1 MLVVIDPG
9 HGGND
14 PGAVYN
20 GRKEKDDTL
29 NLALAVGNILE
40 ENGINVVYTRTS
52 DVYETPFTKAT
63 KGNEA
68 GADFFISIHRNSSE
82 KPNEYNGTSTL
93 IFDNAGIKK
102 EMAANINAE
111 LKKVGYNDLGTDI
124 RPNLVVLKRTKM
136 PAILVEAG
144 FINSDKDNA
153 LFDEEFYDT
162 ADAIAKGILKT
173 LRKQEEYVKNT
184 STEQKIEAYKE
195 NTDNIN
201 NDNNMECICDREA
214 IYRVQTGAFENQ
226 ANADTM
232 LNRLLMEDI
241 PAFIIYENGLYK
253 VQVGAYKKLD
263 NAVKMERRLRRMGY
277 NTYISKLMIL
287 ANAYEEA
294 KSITKDDY
302 RLLLILLNPVAP
314 HITEEL
320 NQEMGYDILVTAK
333 WPVCDESK
341 LVEDEREIAV
351 QVNGKVRGTINI
363 RMDEDEETI
372 KNRALALEN
381 VKKHLEGLEVIKIM
395 VIKNKIVTI
404 VAK

>member
-1 MLVVIDPG
+1 MNYTVVIDPG

-20 GRKEKDDTL
+20 GIKEKDDTL
-29 NLALAVGNILE
+29 TLALAVGNILE

-93 IFDNAGIKK
+93 IFDNTGIKK

-201 NDNNMECICDREA
+201 NDNNMECICDREE

-277 NTYISKLMIL
+277 NTYI
-287 ANAYEEA
+287 
-294 KSITKDDY
+294 T
-302 RLLLILLNPVAP
+302 
-314 HITEEL
+314 T
-320 NQEMGYDILVTAK
+320 
-333 WPVCDESK
+333 
-341 LVEDEREIAV
+341 
-351 QVNGKVRGTINI
+351 
-363 RMDEDEETI
+363 
-372 KNRALALEN
+372 
-381 VKKHLEGLEVIKIM
+381 
-395 VIKNKIVTI
+395 
-404 VAK
+404 

>member
-1 MLVVIDPG
+1 MNYTVVIDPG

-93 IFDNAGIKK
+93 IFDNSGIKK

-184 STEQKIEAYKE
+184 STEQKTESYKE
-195 NTDNIN
+195 NNDNIN
-201 NDNNMECICDREA
+201 NNNNMECICDREE

-277 NTYISKLMIL
+277 NTYI
-287 ANAYEEA
+287 
-294 KSITKDDY
+294 T
-302 RLLLILLNPVAP
+302 
-314 HITEEL
+314 T
-320 NQEMGYDILVTAK
+320 
-333 WPVCDESK
+333 
-341 LVEDEREIAV
+341 
-351 QVNGKVRGTINI
+351 
-363 RMDEDEETI
+363 
-372 KNRALALEN
+372 
-381 VKKHLEGLEVIKIM
+381 
-395 VIKNKIVTI
+395 
-404 VAK
+404 

>member
-1 MLVVIDPG
+1 MNYTVVIDPG

-201 NDNNMECICDREA
+201 NDNNMECICDREE
-214 IYRVQTGAFENQ
+214 IYRVQTGAFDNQ

-277 NTYISKLMIL
+277 NTYI
-287 ANAYEEA
+287 
-294 KSITKDDY
+294 T
-302 RLLLILLNPVAP
+302 
-314 HITEEL
+314 T
-320 NQEMGYDILVTAK
+320 
-333 WPVCDESK
+333 
-341 LVEDEREIAV
+341 
-351 QVNGKVRGTINI
+351 
-363 RMDEDEETI
+363 
-372 KNRALALEN
+372 
-381 VKKHLEGLEVIKIM
+381 
-395 VIKNKIVTI
+395 
-404 VAK
+404 

>member
-1 MLVVIDPG
+1 MNYTVVIDPG

-201 NDNNMECICDREA
+201 NDNNMECICDREE

-277 NTYISKLMIL
+277 NTYI
-287 ANAYEEA
+287 
-294 KSITKDDY
+294 T
-302 RLLLILLNPVAP
+302 
-314 HITEEL
+314 T
-320 NQEMGYDILVTAK
+320 
-333 WPVCDESK
+333 
-341 LVEDEREIAV
+341 
-351 QVNGKVRGTINI
+351 
-363 RMDEDEETI
+363 
-372 KNRALALEN
+372 
-381 VKKHLEGLEVIKIM
+381 
-395 VIKNKIVTI
+395 
-404 VAK
+404 

>member
-1 MLVVIDPG
+1 MNYTVVIDPG

-93 IFDNAGIKK
+93 IFDNSGIKK

-201 NDNNMECICDREA
+201 NDNNMECICDREE

-277 NTYISKLMIL
+277 NTYI
-287 ANAYEEA
+287 
-294 KSITKDDY
+294 T
-302 RLLLILLNPVAP
+302 
-314 HITEEL
+314 T
-320 NQEMGYDILVTAK
+320 
-333 WPVCDESK
+333 
-341 LVEDEREIAV
+341 
-351 QVNGKVRGTINI
+351 
-363 RMDEDEETI
+363 
-372 KNRALALEN
+372 
-381 VKKHLEGLEVIKIM
+381 
-395 VIKNKIVTI
+395 
-404 VAK
+404 

>member
-1 MLVVIDPG
+1 MNYTVVIDPG

-93 IFDNAGIKK
+93 IFDNTGIKK

-201 NDNNMECICDREA
+201 NDNNMECICDREE
-214 IYRVQTGAFENQ
+214 IYRVQTGAFDNQ

-277 NTYISKLMIL
+277 NTYI
-287 ANAYEEA
+287 
-294 KSITKDDY
+294 T
-302 RLLLILLNPVAP
+302 
-314 HITEEL
+314 T
-320 NQEMGYDILVTAK
+320 
-333 WPVCDESK
+333 
-341 LVEDEREIAV
+341 
-351 QVNGKVRGTINI
+351 
-363 RMDEDEETI
+363 
-372 KNRALALEN
+372 
-381 VKKHLEGLEVIKIM
+381 
-395 VIKNKIVTI
+395 
-404 VAK
+404 

>member
-1 MLVVIDPG
+1 MNYTVVIDPG

-93 IFDNAGIKK
+93 IFDNSGIKK

-201 NDNNMECICDREA
+201 SDNNMECICDREE

-277 NTYISKLMIL
+277 NTYI
-287 ANAYEEA
+287 
-294 KSITKDDY
+294 T
-302 RLLLILLNPVAP
+302 
-314 HITEEL
+314 T
-320 NQEMGYDILVTAK
+320 
-333 WPVCDESK
+333 
-341 LVEDEREIAV
+341 
-351 QVNGKVRGTINI
+351 
-363 RMDEDEETI
+363 
-372 KNRALALEN
+372 
-381 VKKHLEGLEVIKIM
+381 
-395 VIKNKIVTI
+395 
-404 VAK
+404 

>member
-1 MLVVIDPG
+1 MNYTVVIDPG

-93 IFDNAGIKK
+93 IFDNTGIKK

-153 LFDEEFYDT
+153 LYDEEFYDT

-173 LRKQEEYVKNT
+173 IRKQEEYVKNT

-201 NDNNMECICDREA
+201 NDNNMECICDREE
-214 IYRVQTGAFENQ
+214 IYRVQTGAFDNQ

-277 NTYISKLMIL
+277 NTYI
-287 ANAYEEA
+287 
-294 KSITKDDY
+294 T
-302 RLLLILLNPVAP
+302 
-314 HITEEL
+314 T
-320 NQEMGYDILVTAK
+320 
-333 WPVCDESK
+333 
-341 LVEDEREIAV
+341 
-351 QVNGKVRGTINI
+351 
-363 RMDEDEETI
+363 
-372 KNRALALEN
+372 
-381 VKKHLEGLEVIKIM
+381 
-395 VIKNKIVTI
+395 
-404 VAK
+404 

>member
-1 MLVVIDPG
+1 MNYTVVIDPG

-93 IFDNAGIKK
+93 IFDTTGIKK

-201 NDNNMECICDREA
+201 NDNNMECICDREE
-214 IYRVQTGAFENQ
+214 IYRVQTGAFDNQ

-277 NTYISKLMIL
+277 NTYI
-287 ANAYEEA
+287 
-294 KSITKDDY
+294 T
-302 RLLLILLNPVAP
+302 
-314 HITEEL
+314 T
-320 NQEMGYDILVTAK
+320 
-333 WPVCDESK
+333 
-341 LVEDEREIAV
+341 
-351 QVNGKVRGTINI
+351 
-363 RMDEDEETI
+363 
-372 KNRALALEN
+372 
-381 VKKHLEGLEVIKIM
+381 
-395 VIKNKIVTI
+395 
-404 VAK
+404 

>member
-1 MLVVIDPG
+1 MNYTVVIDPG
-9 HGGND
+9 HGGSD

-82 KPNEYNGTSTL
+82 NPNEYNGTSTL
-93 IFDNAGIKK
+93 IFDNSGIKK

-111 LKKVGYNDLGTDI
+111 LKKVGYNDLGTDL

-162 ADAIAKGILKT
+162 ANAIAEGILKT
-173 LRKQEEYVKNT
+173 LRKKEEYVKNT
-184 STEQKIEAYKE
+184 STESKTEFYKE
-195 NTDNIN
+195 YMDNMN
-201 NDNNMECICDREA
+201 NNNNMECICEREE
-214 IYRVQTGAFENQ
+214 IYRVQTGAFDNQ

-241 PAFIIYENGLYK
+241 PAFIIYENSLYK
-253 VQVGAYKKLD
+253 VQAGAYKKLD
-263 NAVKMERRLRRMGY
+263 NAVKMEKRLRKMGY
-277 NTYISKLMIL
+277 NTYI
-287 ANAYEEA
+287 
-294 KSITKDDY
+294 T
-302 RLLLILLNPVAP
+302 
-314 HITEEL
+314 T
-320 NQEMGYDILVTAK
+320 
-333 WPVCDESK
+333 
-341 LVEDEREIAV
+341 
-351 QVNGKVRGTINI
+351 
-363 RMDEDEETI
+363 
-372 KNRALALEN
+372 
-381 VKKHLEGLEVIKIM
+381 
-395 VIKNKIVTI
+395 
-404 VAK
+404 

>member
-1 MLVVIDPG
+1 MNYTVVIDPG
-9 HGGND
+9 HGGSD

-82 KPNEYNGTSTL
+82 NPNEYNGTSTL
-93 IFDNAGIKK
+93 IFDNSGIKK

-111 LKKVGYNDLGTDI
+111 LKKVGYNDLGTDL

-162 ADAIAKGILKT
+162 ANAIAEGILKT
-173 LRKQEEYVKNT
+173 LRKKEEYVKTT
-184 STEQKIEAYKE
+184 STEPKTESYKE
-195 NTDNIN
+195 YMDNIN
-201 NDNNMECICDREA
+201 NNNNMECICEREE
-214 IYRVQTGAFENQ
+214 IYRVQTGAFDNQ

-241 PAFIIYENGLYK
+241 PAFIIYENSLYK
-253 VQVGAYKKLD
+253 VQAGAYKKLD
-263 NAVKMERRLRRMGY
+263 NAVKMEKRLRRMGY
-277 NTYISKLMIL
+277 NTYI
-287 ANAYEEA
+287 
-294 KSITKDDY
+294 T
-302 RLLLILLNPVAP
+302 
-314 HITEEL
+314 T
-320 NQEMGYDILVTAK
+320 
-333 WPVCDESK
+333 
-341 LVEDEREIAV
+341 
-351 QVNGKVRGTINI
+351 
-363 RMDEDEETI
+363 
-372 KNRALALEN
+372 
-381 VKKHLEGLEVIKIM
+381 
-395 VIKNKIVTI
+395 
-404 VAK
+404 

>member
-1 MLVVIDPG
+1 MNYTVVIDPG

-102 EMAANINAE
+102 EMAANINSE

-184 STEQKIEAYKE
+184 STEQKTEAYKE
-195 NTDNIN
+195 NNDNIN
-201 NDNNMECICDREA
+201 NNMECICDREE
-214 IYRVQTGAFENQ
+214 IYRVQTGAFDNQ

-263 NAVKMERRLRRMGY
+263 NAVKMERKLRRMGY
-277 NTYISKLMIL
+277 NTYI
-287 ANAYEEA
+287 
-294 KSITKDDY
+294 T
-302 RLLLILLNPVAP
+302 
-314 HITEEL
+314 T
-320 NQEMGYDILVTAK
+320 
-333 WPVCDESK
+333 
-341 LVEDEREIAV
+341 
-351 QVNGKVRGTINI
+351 
-363 RMDEDEETI
+363 
-372 KNRALALEN
+372 
-381 VKKHLEGLEVIKIM
+381 
-395 VIKNKIVTI
+395 
-404 VAK
+404 

>member
-1 MLVVIDPG
+1 MNYTVVIDPG

-93 IFDNAGIKK
+93 IFDNTGIKK

-195 NTDNIN
+195 NTDNMN
-201 NDNNMECICDREA
+201 NDNNMECICDREE
-214 IYRVQTGAFENQ
+214 IYRVQTGAFDNQ

-277 NTYISKLMIL
+277 NTYI
-287 ANAYEEA
+287 
-294 KSITKDDY
+294 T
-302 RLLLILLNPVAP
+302 
-314 HITEEL
+314 T
-320 NQEMGYDILVTAK
+320 
-333 WPVCDESK
+333 
-341 LVEDEREIAV
+341 
-351 QVNGKVRGTINI
+351 
-363 RMDEDEETI
+363 
-372 KNRALALEN
+372 
-381 VKKHLEGLEVIKIM
+381 
-395 VIKNKIVTI
+395 
-404 VAK
+404 

>member
-1 MLVVIDPG
+1 MNYTVVIDPG

-201 NDNNMECICDREA
+201 SDNNMECICDREE

-277 NTYISKLMIL
+277 NTYI
-287 ANAYEEA
+287 
-294 KSITKDDY
+294 T
-302 RLLLILLNPVAP
+302 
-314 HITEEL
+314 T
-320 NQEMGYDILVTAK
+320 
-333 WPVCDESK
+333 
-341 LVEDEREIAV
+341 
-351 QVNGKVRGTINI
+351 
-363 RMDEDEETI
+363 
-372 KNRALALEN
+372 
-381 VKKHLEGLEVIKIM
+381 
-395 VIKNKIVTI
+395 
-404 VAK
+404 

>member
-1 MLVVIDPG
+1 MNYTVVIDPG

-201 NDNNMECICDREA
+201 SDNNMECICDREE

-263 NAVKMERRLRRMGY
+263 NAVKMERKLRRMGY
-277 NTYISKLMIL
+277 NTYI
-287 ANAYEEA
+287 
-294 KSITKDDY
+294 T
-302 RLLLILLNPVAP
+302 
-314 HITEEL
+314 T
-320 NQEMGYDILVTAK
+320 
-333 WPVCDESK
+333 
-341 LVEDEREIAV
+341 
-351 QVNGKVRGTINI
+351 
-363 RMDEDEETI
+363 
-372 KNRALALEN
+372 
-381 VKKHLEGLEVIKIM
+381 
-395 VIKNKIVTI
+395 
-404 VAK
+404 

>member
-1 MLVVIDPG
+1 MNYTVVIDPG
-9 HGGND
+9 HGGSD

-82 KPNEYNGTSTL
+82 NPNEYNGTSTL
-93 IFDNAGIKK
+93 IFDNSGIKK

-111 LKKVGYNDLGTDI
+111 LKKVGYNDLGTEL

-144 FINSDKDNA
+144 FINSDKDNE
-153 LFDEEFYDT
+153 LFDEDFYAT
-162 ADAIAKGILKT
+162 ANAIAQGIIKT
-173 LRKQEEYVKNT
+173 LRMKEEYVKKT
-184 STEQKIEAYKE
+184 SIDSENEIYKE
-195 NTDNIN
+195 HNR
-201 NDNNMECICDREA
+201 NMDKKMENAECICEREE
-214 IYRVQTGAFENQ
+214 IYRIQTGAFENQ
-226 ANADTM
+226 TNADTM

-253 VQVGAYKKLD
+253 VQAGAYKKLD

-277 NTYISKLMIL
+277 NTYI
-287 ANAYEEA
+287 
-294 KSITKDDY
+294 T
-302 RLLLILLNPVAP
+302 
-314 HITEEL
+314 T
-320 NQEMGYDILVTAK
+320 
-333 WPVCDESK
+333 
-341 LVEDEREIAV
+341 
-351 QVNGKVRGTINI
+351 
-363 RMDEDEETI
+363 
-372 KNRALALEN
+372 
-381 VKKHLEGLEVIKIM
+381 
-395 VIKNKIVTI
+395 
-404 VAK
+404 

>member
-1 MLVVIDPG
+1 MNYTVVIDPG

-93 IFDNAGIKK
+93 IFDNTGIKK

-162 ADAIAKGILKT
+162 ADAIAKGMLKT

-195 NTDNIN
+195 NTDNMN
-201 NDNNMECICDREA
+201 NDNNMECICDREE
-214 IYRVQTGAFENQ
+214 IYKVQTGAFDNQ

-277 NTYISKLMIL
+277 NTYI
-287 ANAYEEA
+287 
-294 KSITKDDY
+294 T
-302 RLLLILLNPVAP
+302 
-314 HITEEL
+314 T
-320 NQEMGYDILVTAK
+320 
-333 WPVCDESK
+333 
-341 LVEDEREIAV
+341 
-351 QVNGKVRGTINI
+351 
-363 RMDEDEETI
+363 
-372 KNRALALEN
+372 
-381 VKKHLEGLEVIKIM
+381 
-395 VIKNKIVTI
+395 
-404 VAK
+404 

>member
-1 MLVVIDPG
+1 MNYTVVIDPG

-20 GRKEKDDTL
+20 GRKEKDDIL

-63 KGNEA
+63 KGNEV

-93 IFDNAGIKK
+93 IFDNTGIKK

-201 NDNNMECICDREA
+201 NDNNMECICDREE
-214 IYRVQTGAFENQ
+214 IYRVQTGAFDNQ

-277 NTYISKLMIL
+277 NTYI
-287 ANAYEEA
+287 
-294 KSITKDDY
+294 T
-302 RLLLILLNPVAP
+302 
-314 HITEEL
+314 T
-320 NQEMGYDILVTAK
+320 
-333 WPVCDESK
+333 
-341 LVEDEREIAV
+341 
-351 QVNGKVRGTINI
+351 
-363 RMDEDEETI
+363 
-372 KNRALALEN
+372 
-381 VKKHLEGLEVIKIM
+381 
-395 VIKNKIVTI
+395 
-404 VAK
+404 

>member
-1 MLVVIDPG
+1 MNYTVVIDPG
-9 HGGND
+9 HGGSD

-82 KPNEYNGTSTL
+82 NPNEYNGTSTL
-93 IFDNAGIKK
+93 IFDNSGIKK

-111 LKKVGYNDLGTDI
+111 LKKVGYNDLGTEL

-144 FINSDKDNA
+144 FINSDKDNE
-153 LFDEEFYDT
+153 LFDEDFYAT
-162 ADAIAKGILKT
+162 ANAIAQGIIKT
-173 LRKQEEYVKNT
+173 LRMKEEYVKKT
-184 STEQKIEAYKE
+184 SLDSENEIYKE
-195 NTDNIN
+195 HNS
-201 NDNNMECICDREA
+201 NMDKKMENAECICEREK
-214 IYRVQTGAFENQ
+214 IYRIQTGAFDNQ
-226 ANADTM
+226 TNADTM

-253 VQVGAYKKLD
+253 VQAGAYKKLD

-277 NTYISKLMIL
+277 NTYI
-287 ANAYEEA
+287 
-294 KSITKDDY
+294 T
-302 RLLLILLNPVAP
+302 
-314 HITEEL
+314 T
-320 NQEMGYDILVTAK
+320 
-333 WPVCDESK
+333 
-341 LVEDEREIAV
+341 
-351 QVNGKVRGTINI
+351 
-363 RMDEDEETI
+363 
-372 KNRALALEN
+372 
-381 VKKHLEGLEVIKIM
+381 
-395 VIKNKIVTI
+395 
-404 VAK
+404 

>member
-1 MLVVIDPG
+1 
-9 HGGND
+9 
-14 PGAVYN
+14 
-20 GRKEKDDTL
+20 
-29 NLALAVGNILE
+29 
-40 ENGINVVYTRTS
+40 
-52 DVYETPFTKAT
+52 
-63 KGNEA
+63 
-68 GADFFISIHRNSSE
+68 
-82 KPNEYNGTSTL
+82 
-93 IFDNAGIKK
+93 
-102 EMAANINAE
+102 MAANINAE

-201 NDNNMECICDREA
+201 NDNNMECICDREE

-277 NTYISKLMIL
+277 NTYI
-287 ANAYEEA
+287 
-294 KSITKDDY
+294 T
-302 RLLLILLNPVAP
+302 
-314 HITEEL
+314 T
-320 NQEMGYDILVTAK
+320 
-333 WPVCDESK
+333 
-341 LVEDEREIAV
+341 
-351 QVNGKVRGTINI
+351 
-363 RMDEDEETI
+363 
-372 KNRALALEN
+372 
-381 VKKHLEGLEVIKIM
+381 
-395 VIKNKIVTI
+395 
-404 VAK
+404 

>member
-1 MLVVIDPG
+1 MNYTVVIDPG

-93 IFDNAGIKK
+93 IFDNTGIKK

-111 LKKVGYNDLGTDI
+111 LKKVGYNDLGTDL

-201 NDNNMECICDREA
+201 NDNNMECICDREE
-214 IYRVQTGAFENQ
+214 IYRVQTGAFDNQ

-277 NTYISKLMIL
+277 NTYI
-287 ANAYEEA
+287 
-294 KSITKDDY
+294 T
-302 RLLLILLNPVAP
+302 
-314 HITEEL
+314 T
-320 NQEMGYDILVTAK
+320 
-333 WPVCDESK
+333 
-341 LVEDEREIAV
+341 
-351 QVNGKVRGTINI
+351 
-363 RMDEDEETI
+363 
-372 KNRALALEN
+372 
-381 VKKHLEGLEVIKIM
+381 
-395 VIKNKIVTI
+395 
-404 VAK
+404 

>member
-1 MLVVIDPG
+1 MNYTVVIDPG

-93 IFDNAGIKK
+93 IFDNTGIKK

-173 LRKQEEYVKNT
+173 LRKQEE
-184 STEQKIEAYKE
+184 
-195 NTDNIN
+195 
-201 NDNNMECICDREA
+201 
-214 IYRVQTGAFENQ
+214 
-226 ANADTM
+226 
-232 LNRLLMEDI
+232 
-241 PAFIIYENGLYK
+241 
-253 VQVGAYKKLD
+253 
-263 NAVKMERRLRRMGY
+263 
-277 NTYISKLMIL
+277 
-287 ANAYEEA
+287 
-294 KSITKDDY
+294 
-302 RLLLILLNPVAP
+302 
-314 HITEEL
+314 
-320 NQEMGYDILVTAK
+320 
-333 WPVCDESK
+333 
-341 LVEDEREIAV
+341 
-351 QVNGKVRGTINI
+351 
-363 RMDEDEETI
+363 
-372 KNRALALEN
+372 
-381 VKKHLEGLEVIKIM
+381 
-395 VIKNKIVTI
+395 
-404 VAK
+404 

>member
-1 MLVVIDPG
+1 MNYTVVIDPG

-93 IFDNAGIKK
+93 IFDNTGIKK

-201 NDNNMECICDREA
+201 NDNNMECICDREE

-277 NTYISKLMIL
+277 NTYI
-287 ANAYEEA
+287 
-294 KSITKDDY
+294 T
-302 RLLLILLNPVAP
+302 
-314 HITEEL
+314 T
-320 NQEMGYDILVTAK
+320 
-333 WPVCDESK
+333 
-341 LVEDEREIAV
+341 
-351 QVNGKVRGTINI
+351 
-363 RMDEDEETI
+363 
-372 KNRALALEN
+372 
-381 VKKHLEGLEVIKIM
+381 
-395 VIKNKIVTI
+395 
-404 VAK
+404 

>member
-1 MLVVIDPG
+1 MNYTVVIDPG

-93 IFDNAGIKK
+93 IFDNTGIKK

-173 LRKQEEYVKNT
+173 LRKHEEYLKNT

-201 NDNNMECICDREA
+201 NDNNMECICDREE
-214 IYRVQTGAFENQ
+214 IYRVQTGAFDNQ

-277 NTYISKLMIL
+277 NTYI
-287 ANAYEEA
+287 
-294 KSITKDDY
+294 T
-302 RLLLILLNPVAP
+302 
-314 HITEEL
+314 T
-320 NQEMGYDILVTAK
+320 
-333 WPVCDESK
+333 
-341 LVEDEREIAV
+341 
-351 QVNGKVRGTINI
+351 
-363 RMDEDEETI
+363 
-372 KNRALALEN
+372 
-381 VKKHLEGLEVIKIM
+381 
-395 VIKNKIVTI
+395 
-404 VAK
+404 